1 MRNEAE
7 GTPELLS
14 FLAMKIVVQN
24 SRSSV
29 WHLLALFTIVFWGT
43 SFVSTKVLLGYDFS
57 AVQIFTFR
65 FLNRQGADK
74 KGSW

>member
-1 MRNEAE
+1 VRNEAE

-14 FLAMKIVVQN
+14 FLAMKIVSQN

-29 WHLLALFTIVFWGT
+29 WNLLALFTIVFWGT

-65 FLNRQGADK
+65 FLNR
-74 KGSW
+74 